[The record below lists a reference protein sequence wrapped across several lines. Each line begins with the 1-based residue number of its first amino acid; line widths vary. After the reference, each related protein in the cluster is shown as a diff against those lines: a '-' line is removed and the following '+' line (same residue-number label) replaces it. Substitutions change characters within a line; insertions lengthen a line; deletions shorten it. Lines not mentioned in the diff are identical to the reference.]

1 MCFTRDLNRTPREWK
16 LPLLPLAPACSVMY
30 PAGMESTSNASSL
43 GTDVMAY
50 ELFIVC
56 VL

>member
-1 MCFTRDLNRTPREWK
+1 VCFARDLNRTPHDWK
-16 LPLLPLAPACSVMY
+16 LPVLPLAPACSVMY

-43 GTDVMAY
+43 GSDVMAY
-50 ELFIVC
+50 ELFIVY